1 MSQIPKGYR
10 AKLTMGD
17 VQDMFELQEQINEA
31 MRNAIVEL
39 AAFVKALSDNVAELN
54 KALEVINVR

>member
-10 AKLTMGD
+10 AKLTMSD
-17 VQDMFELQEQINEA
+17 VQEMFELQEQVNDA

-39 AAFVKALSDNVAELN
+39 AAHVKVLSDHITKLN
-54 KALEVINVR
+54 TTLEVINVR